1 MIKTILVD
9 DEEHAL
15 NRLSYMLREEE
26 NIDVIASC
34 NNGIEAIEEIKKHEP
49 DLVFL
54 DIEMPEVNGFDVIS
68 NIDVEQ
74 PPIII
79 FVTAFSEYAV
89 KAFEVNALDY
99 VHKPFDKHRLGLA
112 IEKAEQQ
119 LKNYNA
125 GEVRQKIE
133 QLLKSKENIDE
144 SLNRFVLKSGGS
156 IYIVKTKDV
165 QWIEASGNYINIVTE
180 KKKYLLRS
188 TLSSVKERLDGSK
201 FYQIHR
207 STIVNLDY
215 VERIEEGTYGDY
227 LVIMENDEKLKMSRN
242 YKELLHSF

>member
-15 NRLSYMLREEE
+15 NRLSYMLKDQD
-26 NIDVIASC
+26 NIDVVASC
-34 NNGIEAIEEIKKHEP
+34 NNGIKAIEEITKHEP

-68 NIDVEQ
+68 NLKVEH
-74 PPIII
+74 PPIVI

-99 VHKPFDKHRLGLA
+99 VHKPFDKNRLGLA

-125 GEVRQKIE
+125 DDVRLKIE
-133 QLLKSKENIDE
+133 KLLKTKEHVDE
-144 SLNRFVLKSGGS
+144 TLNRFVLKSAGS
-156 IYIVKTKDV
+156 IYIVKTQDV
-165 QWIEASGNYINIVTE
+165 LWIEAAGNYINIITE

-188 TLSSVKERLDGSK
+188 TLSSVKDKLDSLK
-201 FYQIHR
+201 FFQIHR
-207 STIVNLDY
+207 STIVNVD
-215 VERIEEGTYGDY
+215 
-227 LVIMENDEKLKMSRN
+227 
-242 YKELLHSF
+242 

>member
-15 NRLSYMLREEE
+15 NRLSYMLKEEE
-26 NIDVIASC
+26 NIDVIATC
-34 NNGIEAIEEIKKHEP
+34 NNGIEAIQEIKKHEP

-68 NIDVEQ
+68 KIEVDQ

-89 KAFEVNALDY
+89 KAFEVSALDY
-99 VHKPFDKHRLGLA
+99 VHKPFDKNRLGQA
-112 IEKAEQQ
+112 IMKAEERI
-119 LKNYNA
+119 KNYNA
-125 GEVRQKIE
+125 NEVRHKIE
-133 QLLKSKENIDE
+133 KLLRTKEHIDE
-144 SLNRFVLKSGGS
+144 SLNRFVLKSSGS
-156 IYIVKTKDV
+156 IYIVKTDDV
-165 QWIEASGNYINIVTE
+165 HWIEASGNYINIITDV
-180 KKKYLLRS
+180 KKYLLRS
-188 TLSSVKERLDGSK
+188 TLASVLEKLDKTK

-215 VERIEEGTYGDY
+215 VARIEEGTYGDFT
-227 LVIMENDEKLKMSRN
+227 VIMQSEKELKMSRN
-242 YKELLHSF
+242 YKDLLNSL